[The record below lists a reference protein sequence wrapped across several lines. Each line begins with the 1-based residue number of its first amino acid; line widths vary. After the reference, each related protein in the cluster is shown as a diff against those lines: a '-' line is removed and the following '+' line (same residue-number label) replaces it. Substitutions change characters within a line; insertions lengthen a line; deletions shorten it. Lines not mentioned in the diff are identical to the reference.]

1 LEDVS
6 ELAHGIKEKCIFNEI
21 PYFDYSIN
29 ITCDIMHDLFEE
41 VYRYNFTKIIQYFTI
56 KKYFT
61 IEQLND
67 RIKYFNHNSEFDK
80 ENKICK

>member
-1 LEDVS
+1 
-6 ELAHGIKEKCIFNEI
+6 
-21 PYFDYSIN
+21 
-29 ITCDIMHDLFEE
+29 MHDLFEE